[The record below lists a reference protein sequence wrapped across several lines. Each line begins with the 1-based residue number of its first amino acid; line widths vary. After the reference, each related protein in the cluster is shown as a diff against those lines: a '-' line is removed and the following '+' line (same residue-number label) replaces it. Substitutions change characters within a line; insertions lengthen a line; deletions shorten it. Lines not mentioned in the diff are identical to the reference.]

1 MNVFNSLLHYYLRE
15 KLWRSAINLC
25 NDELKKGKDNIVS
38 FWRGLAHFQE
48 GSIID
53 AIRDC
58 EPLQNSRDLRFS
70 SVNAMIFYY
79 NHYSATDNVTYFKTS
94 FLNFYFSFEQ
104 KYNSFT
110 Y

>member
-25 NDELKKGKDNIVS
+25 SEELKKGKDPMIN

-48 GSIID
+48 GSTID

-58 EPLQNSRDLRFS
+58 EPLQNTRDQKYS

-79 NHYSATDNVTYFKTS
+79 NHYSGSDNVFLS
-94 FLNFYFSFEQ
+94 FIL
-104 KYNSFT
+104 
-110 Y
+110 